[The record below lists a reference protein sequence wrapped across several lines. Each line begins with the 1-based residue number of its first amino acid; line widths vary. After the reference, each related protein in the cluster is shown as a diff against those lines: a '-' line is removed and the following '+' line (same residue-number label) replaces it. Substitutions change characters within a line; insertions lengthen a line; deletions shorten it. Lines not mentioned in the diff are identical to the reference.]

1 MLYRL
6 CPKWGGAELS
16 RTRLIFGGIPRVISE
31 KVSHAGRRPIVEKGI
46 MGGCGDFWRPIFID
60 A

>member
-16 RTRLIFGGIPRVISE
+16 RTRLTFGGIPGVISE
-31 KVSHAGRRPIVEKGI
+31 KVSQAGRGSIGEKGI
-46 MGGCGDFWRPIFID
+46 MGAVGTLGGQFS
-60 A
+60 